1 MPMAR
6 GGVQGS
12 ALHWMGHHGAQ
23 QRNRKEAVS
32 QTPGTLPPDGC
43 HHRRQVKRHGSF
55 WTSPSCSGT
64 LGRPTVQV
72 EDPTPRLGQGFA
84 VGYRIPCGSKLE
96 RVTFPETPPIPFPCW
111 KGSDRASSRKGG
123 NRHFP
128 VAFRLKAGSPGPLV
142 NMAQDNWHFFRLQCV
157 GQPPPSFPVTSKAGQ
172 EPKFT
177 RSHVLSAQ
185 FRYLIHPNH
194 KITIH
199 PSFPRAIYSLHL
211 SKMVVGILG
220 LLLQSRQCRLS
231 ATRQAL
237 ARIQDSAGRG

>member
-1 MPMAR
+1 MHQLAWKLRTRSRWSRRERRRLTSKPRQHWTLSNGYPQELGSHAGQTDMSMAR
-6 GGVQGS
+6 GEVQGP

-72 EDPTPRLGQGFA
+72 EDPTPRLGQVFA

-111 KGSDRASSRKGG
+111 KGSDRASRRKGG

-142 NMAQDNWHFFRLQCV
+142 NMAQDN
-157 GQPPPSFPVTSKAGQ
+157 
-172 EPKFT
+172 
-177 RSHVLSAQ
+177 
-185 FRYLIHPNH
+185 
-194 KITIH
+194 
-199 PSFPRAIYSLHL
+199 
-211 SKMVVGILG
+211 
-220 LLLQSRQCRLS
+220 
-231 ATRQAL
+231 
-237 ARIQDSAGRG
+237 